1 MNSRYTEA
9 ALVRQYQPTD
19 ATDVSALFRAVYGE
33 HYVYAD
39 VYLPTQIQQR
49 NASGQWRSAVAVRDG
64 DLLGHAT
71 LWLDVARPGQAEL
84 ALNVVHPN
92 ARGQGI
98 ASLLGRHL
106 HAVAIDLGIA
116 LLTIKQVC
124 SHPQSQYLAQ
134 SLGFH
139 STALLLDYVDSP
151 FGRPEPE
158 SIVLGCLPLQTR
170 PLPRL
175 NWPESWRE
183 WLAALYSVFGEGE
196 AACVGPDLPDLTLTR
211 YGQRLELTVQQPTES
226 RLAEIATLPSSQLI
240 YLKLPVTAE
249 ALARKPQLERDCFRF
264 GGLLPAASGGWQLL
278 WLRGLGRRDIHFSDE
293 QAERLYRL
301 YGERD

>member
-1 MNSRYTEA
+1 MRALYSEA
-9 ALVRQYQPTD
+9 ICVREYQPTD
-19 ATDVSALFRAVYGE
+19 AADVSELFRAVYGE
-33 HYVYAD
+33 YYVYAD
-39 VYLPTQIQQR
+39 VYLPSQIQQR
-49 NASGQWRSAVAVRDG
+49 NASGQWHSAVAVHDG
-64 DLLGHAT
+64 HLLGHAA
-71 LWLDVARPGQAEL
+71 LWLDTARPGQAEL

-92 ARGQGI
+92 ARGRGI

-158 SIVLGCLPLQTR
+158 SLVLGCLPLQAR

-175 NWPESWRE
+175 NWPRAWRE
-183 WLAALYSVFGEGE
+183 WLAALYLVFGEGE
-196 AACVGPDLPDLTLTR
+196 VACVDAGLPDLALAR
-211 YGQRLELTVQQPTES
+211 YSQRLELTVQQPTEA
-226 RLAEIATLPSSQLI
+226 RLAEIATLPSSQFI

-278 WLRGLGRRDIHFSDE
+278 WLRGLGRRDIHFFDG
-293 QAERLYRL
+293 QAERLYQL
-301 YGERD
+301 YNRRD